1 MFGVPIKGDF
11 FILFIGALLYVSAT
25 TGLGFLMSVF
35 TKTQIAA
42 LGGTAIATM
51 LPTVSFSGMRDPV
64 SSLEG
69 VAYWIGSVFPAT
81 YFINISRGIFS
92 KDIGLEGHLF
102 DLFALFLGVI
112 VIASLSLLS
121 LRKQEG

>member
-1 MFGVPIKGDF
+1 
-11 FILFIGALLYVSAT
+11 
-25 TGLGFLMSVF
+25 MSVF

-42 LGGTAIATM
+42 LGGTAIATL
-51 LPTVSFSGMRDPV
+51 LPTISFSGMRDPV

-69 VAYWIGSVFPAT
+69 VGYIIGNIFPAT

-92 KDIGLEGHLF
+92 KDIGFLGHAF
-102 DLFALFLGVI
+102 DLFALAVGAI
-112 VIASLSLLS
+112 VIGILSLLT